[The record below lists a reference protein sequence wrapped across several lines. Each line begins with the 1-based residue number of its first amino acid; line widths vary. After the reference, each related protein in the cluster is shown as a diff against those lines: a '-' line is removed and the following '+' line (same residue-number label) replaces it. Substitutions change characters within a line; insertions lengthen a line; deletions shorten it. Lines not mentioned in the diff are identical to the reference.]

1 MQHMDFQTGEV
12 IVRMQ
17 ENELI
22 KKSAEGNQG
31 AFEQLIAPYMQPV
44 VNHAYMML
52 GNKED
57 ACDMAQEAFIRAFVS
72 IKSFGG
78 QSSFKTWLFKIA
90 TNVCLDFLR
99 KKKRRPN
106 VLSLTSD
113 GEDANAVMADV
124 ADTQFSPDLI
134 FESNEL
140 NDAILNAINSLEVQ
154 YRTAIILRELEG
166 MDYNSISKVLG
177 VSLGT
182 VKSRIN
188 RARLQLREKLLEYKE
203 LL

>member
-1 MQHMDFQTGEV
+1 
-12 IVRMQ
+12 MQ
-17 ENELI
+17 ESELI
-22 KKSAEGNQG
+22 KKSAEGNSD
-31 AFEQLIAPYMQPV
+31 AFEMLIAPYMQPV

-52 GNKED
+52 GDKED
-57 ACDMAQEAFIRAFVS
+57 AYDMAQETFVKAFVS
-72 IKSFGG
+72 LKSFGG

-106 VLSLTSD
+106 VLSLTVAD
-113 GEDANAVMADV
+113 EDAAAVMCDV
-124 ADTQFSPDLI
+124 ADTKFSPDKI

-140 NDAILNAINSLEVQ
+140 KDVILKAIGSLDAEYRAAIM
-154 YRTAIILRELEG
+154 LRELEG
-166 MDYNSISKVLG
+166 MDYKSISKVLG

-188 RARLQLREKLLEYKE
+188 RARLQLREKLSEYKE
-203 LL
+203 LF

>member
-1 MQHMDFQTGEV
+1 
-12 IVRMQ
+12 MQ
-17 ENELI
+17 EGELI

-31 AFEQLIAPYMQPV
+31 AFEQLIAPYMQSV

-52 GNKED
+52 GDKED
-57 ACDMAQEAFIRAFVS
+57 ACDMAQEAFVKAFVS
-72 IKSFGG
+72 VKSFGG

-106 VLSLTSD
+106 VLSLTIE
-113 GEDANAVMADV
+113 GEDTNAVMSDV
-124 ADTQFSPDLI
+124 ADTQFSPDTIL
-134 FESNEL
+134 ESNEL
-140 NDAILNAINSLEVQ
+140 KDAIIKAINSLDAE
-154 YRTAIILRELEG
+154 YRAAIVLRELEG
-166 MDYNSISKVLG
+166 MDYKSISKVLG

-203 LL
+203 LF